1 VDKFRVH
8 VVGPMEV
15 VGFGCEE
22 DSNAVVG
29 SGPDVQVVEEVVP
42 RSYLTMAREVERF
55 ESRNFRNRNWKLES
69 TV

>member
-1 VDKFRVH
+1 
-8 VVGPMEV
+8 MEV

-55 ESRNFRNRNWKLES
+55 ESRNFRNRN
-69 TV
+69 